1 MELKQSSVSLQREGR
16 VGLVVIAKPPLNLI
30 DVEMREG
37 LAGVLAKAL
46 SDASLDAVLLCSEG
60 AHFMA
65 GVDISEF
72 DGARGGPS
80 LQDIQAT
87 VESAPKPIVAAIQGM
102 ALGGGLE
109 LAMACHYRVADGAAK
124 LGLPEITLGV
134 IPGAGGT
141 QRLPRLVGAR
151 KALGI
156 ILAGTPL
163 SAAEA
168 KACGLIDAEA
178 AGEVRAEA
186 LAYCRAL
193 IEKGAAIRRTCD
205 LVADRAGFDAEGIK
219 QELQAHARALK
230 GRTTQMLVV
239 SAVTAAV
246 ERPFGAGLQIEAQL
260 ARQSLESLE
269 SRALRHLFFAER
281 SAGKVKSDASTA
293 DERSYARA
301 AVVGAGTMGS
311 GIATALADAGLALWL
326 IDNTPGGLARGQSF
340 IRQNYL
346 IGNRMMLDG
355 YFREAEQLLLE
366 GASPAQ
372 LDAALESFGF
382 AMGPQKVSDLG
393 GTDVGTKARQEL
405 YRAEHRPAPYFVIA
419 DRLTALGRLGQK
431 TGSGFYSYPEGSRVA
446 VSDAAVARIIE
457 SLAAALHIVRRDI
470 SDLEIVERCLLS
482 LINVGAAVLDEG
494 VAQSSADIDV
504 VWTSGYGFPRHFGGP
519 MFYADS
525 LGLPHVAERIRHYH
539 YLLGHYW
546 KPAALIQRLADA
558 KSSFRQ
564 WDSERATRR

>member
-1 MELKQSSVSLQREGR
+1 MELKQASVSLQREGR
-16 VGLVVIAKPPLNLI
+16 VGLVVIDKPPLNLI
-30 DVEMREG
+30 DAEIREG
-37 LAGVLAKAL
+37 LAAALATVL
-46 SDASLDAVLLCSEG
+46 SDASLDAVLLCSAG

-87 VESAPKPIVAAIQGM
+87 IESAPKPIVAAIQGM

-109 LAMACHYRVADGAAK
+109 LAMACHYRVADCAAK

-151 KALGI
+151 KALAI
-156 ILAGTPL
+156 ILAGAPL
-163 SAAEA
+163 SAAQA

-178 AGEVRAEA
+178 LVDVRAEA
-186 LAYCRAL
+186 LTYCRAL
-193 IEKGAAIRRTCD
+193 IGTAAAIRRTCD

-246 ERPFGAGLQIEAQL
+246 EGSFSAGLKIEAQL
-260 ARQSLESLE
+260 AHRSLESLE

-281 SAGKVKSDASTA
+281 SARKVKSDAAVA
-293 DERSYARA
+293 DKRSYVPA
-301 AVVGAGTMGS
+301 AVVANAGFG
-311 GIATALADAGLALWL
+311 
-326 IDNTPGGLARGQSF
+326 F
-340 IRQNYL
+340 

-355 YFREAEQLLLE
+355 YCREAEQLLLE

-393 GTDVGTKARQEL
+393 GTDVGTKAREEL
-405 YRAEHRPAPYFVIA
+405 YRTEYRPEPYFVIA

-431 TGSGFYSYPEGSRVA
+431 TGSGFYGYPKGSRAGVPDPE
-446 VSDAAVARIIE
+446 VSRIIE
-457 SLAAALHIVRRDI
+457 SLAAKLHIVRRDV

-494 VAQSSADIDV
+494 VAQLSADVDV

-525 LGLPHVAERIRHYH
+525 LGLPHVADRIRHYH

-546 KPAALIQRLADA
+546 KPAALIERLADA

-564 WDSERATRR
+564 WDRERATRQ